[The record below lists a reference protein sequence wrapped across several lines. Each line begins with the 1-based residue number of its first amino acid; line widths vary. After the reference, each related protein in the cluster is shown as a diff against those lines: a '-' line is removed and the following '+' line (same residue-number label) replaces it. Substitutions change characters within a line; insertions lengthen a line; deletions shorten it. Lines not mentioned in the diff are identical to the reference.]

1 MVLLYIYIVQ
11 QSQYIYY
18 NNIQLL
24 FCSTTLAAVLDQYVT
39 AAAAVVVV
47 HHSVPVLSMMM
58 CSTTAEAVILIIQL
72 SPLTLLCLQYHI
84 IVLPYTLPYITYHN
98 LYIISR
104 LITSLLPLLMLTEC
118 RNIILVAVMLL
129 PLYPLLNNN
138 TTTALQLLQLWLL
151 ITVLT
156 M

>member
-39 AAAAVVVV
+39 AAAVVV

-58 CSTTAEAVILIIQL
+58 YSITAEAVILIIQL
-72 SPLTLLCLQYHI
+72 SPLLTLLYLQYHI

-104 LITSLLPLLMLTEC
+104 LIRSQLPLLMLTELQD
-118 RNIILVAVMLL
+118 IILVAVMLL

-138 TTTALQLLQLWLL
+138 TTTALQLLLL
-151 ITVLT
+151 
-156 M
+156 

>member
-39 AAAAVVVV
+39 ASAAVVVV
-47 HHSVPVLSMMM
+47 HHSVLTLSMMM
-58 CSTTAEAVILIIQL
+58 YSTTAEAVILIIQL
-72 SPLTLLCLQYHI
+72 SPLLTLLYLQYHI

-104 LITSLLPLLMLTEC
+104 LIRSQLPLLMLTELQD
-118 RNIILVAVMLL
+118 IILVAVMLL
-129 PLYPLLNNN
+129 PLYPQVNNN
-138 TTTALQLLQLWLL
+138 TTSALQLLLL
-151 ITVLT
+151 
-156 M
+156 